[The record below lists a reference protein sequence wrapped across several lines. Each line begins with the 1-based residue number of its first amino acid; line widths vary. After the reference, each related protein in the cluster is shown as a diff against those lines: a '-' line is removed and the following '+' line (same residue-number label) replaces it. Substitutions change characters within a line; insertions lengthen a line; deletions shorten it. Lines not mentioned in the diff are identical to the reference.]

1 MYWVIFH
8 MKIGV
13 IGLGFVGLTLAVALA
28 YKKYNVIGV
37 DIDEKKIEFIRS
49 GKSPFYEE
57 GLNELLPKV
66 INNKLVVTTDYEML
80 RETDVVFIAVGTP
93 PNPNGSQNQSYIIDA
108 VKKLGRVWRDSKEY
122 KVMVVK
128 STVIPGTTRKLAK
141 ILSEESRLKI
151 GIDLGI
157 AMNPEFL
164 REGKALYDTFY
175 PSRVVIGCIDDKTC
189 KYVENLCREFYK
201 KIGKIPPILTMS
213 LEEAELV
220 KYASNAFLAMR
231 ISFANTIANICEK
244 TPNCD
249 VMNVLE
255 AVGLDPRIGKQYLR
269 PGLGYGGS
277 CLPKDVKALI
287 HYSKNIGYEPI
298 LLEAVDKVNEQQPYK
313 AIEYLLKEYG
323 DLRGKTI
330 AILGL
335 AFKPGTD
342 DIRESIAIKIIK
354 KLLRL
359 GAKIKAHDPMAVEN
373 TRKILGNKITYCKNP
388 LETIKDADGAIIITE
403 WNIYRKLDPKIFK
416 ELMRK
421 PIIIDGRRIHE
432 PTKFIQ
438 EKIEFYAIGLNQND
452 RLTTS
457 Y

>member
-1 MYWVIFH
+1 

-80 RETDVVFIAVGTP
+80 RETDVVFIAVSTP

-128 STVIPGTTRKLAK
+128 STVIPGTTRKLAN
-141 ILSEESRLKI
+141 ILSKESRLKI

-189 KYVENLCREFYK
+189 KYIENLWKEFYK

-220 KYASNAFLAMR
+220 KYASNSFLAMR

-287 HYSKNIGYEPI
+287 YYSRSIGYEPT

-354 KLLRL
+354 KLLQL
-359 GAKIKAHDPMAVEN
+359 GAKIKAHDPMAIEN
-373 TRKILGNKITYCKNP
+373 TRKILRNKIIYCKDP
-388 LETIKDADGAIIITE
+388 LETIKDTDAVIIVTD
-403 WNIYRKLDPKIFK
+403 WNVYRNIKLDTIKQ
-416 ELMRK
+416 LMK
-421 PIIIDGRRIHE
+421 NPLIIDGRRIYYNL
-432 PTKFIQ
+432 
-438 EKIEFYAIGLNQND
+438 KIFQRDIKFYAIGISSLS
-452 RLTTS
+452 T
-457 Y
+457 